1 MLLYVEEI
9 RALQV
14 GISLR
19 LPGVDGIRVDG
30 GPNFGFG
37 DVIFIT
43 FQDAGDR
50 SEFSQHIRDHLVLDL
65 ELGRGVNAIDRP
77 GTGARFGLKGEK
89 PRLFEFGRFVIAC
102 AAHFILLFSR

>member
-1 MLLYVEEI
+1 VEEI

-14 GISLR
+14 RISLR
-19 LPGVDGIRVDG
+19 LSGVDGIRVDG

-50 SEFSQHIRDHLVLDL
+50 SEFSQHIRDHHMLDL
-65 ELGRGVNAIDRP
+65 ELGRGVNRIDVP
-77 GTGARFGLKGEK
+77 GADTYFGPNFGANCG
-89 PRLFEFGRFVIAC
+89 V
-102 AAHFILLFSR
+102 HFLSSPVL